1 MDERNMIKEKNEYK
15 KWEKK
20 IISWGLTY
28 ATVIKI
34 LQNWEKEFRLVKF
47 YTDYQ
52 TIDGIEL
59 TL

>member
-1 MDERNMIKEKNEYK
+1 MIKEKNKYK

-34 LQNWEKEFRLVKF
+34 LQNWEREFRLVKF

-52 TIDGIEL
+52 LIDGIEL

>member
-1 MDERNMIKEKNEYK
+1 MEERNMIKEKNKYK

-20 IISWGLTY
+20 FFSWGLTY
-28 ATVIKI
+28 ATVKNF
-34 LQNWEKEFRLVKF
+34 LQNWEREFRLVKF

>member
-1 MDERNMIKEKNEYK
+1 MIKEKNKYK

-20 IISWGLTY
+20 IYFMRIDIY
-28 ATVIKI
+28 ATVKNF
-34 LQNWEKEFRLVKF
+34 LQNWEREFRLVKF

>member
-1 MDERNMIKEKNEYK
+1 MR
-15 KWEKK
+15 KK
-20 IISWGLTY
+20 IISWGLTF

-34 LQNWEKEFRLVKF
+34 LQNWEKELRLVKF